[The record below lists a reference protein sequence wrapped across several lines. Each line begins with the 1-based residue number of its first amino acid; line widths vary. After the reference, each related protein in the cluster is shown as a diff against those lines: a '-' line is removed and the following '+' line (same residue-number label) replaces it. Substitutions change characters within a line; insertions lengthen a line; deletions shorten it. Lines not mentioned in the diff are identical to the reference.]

1 DQGWQERRFS
11 LVASRGSYMTLDL
24 PRRAEEF
31 QSRTACVMDSAH
43 PGDRPR
49 EQSLL
54 EVAPNNVSVLACK
67 RSEDGESIIVR
78 LQETQG
84 RETEASVALPS
95 IGCSWTSVIGAWEI
109 RTFAV
114 LVRDRTLREVDL
126 LERDIVGMADAREEA
141 QLRGDLTATV
151 P

>member
-1 DQGWQERRFS
+1 
-11 LVASRGSYMTLDL
+11 M
-24 PRRAEEF
+24 
-31 QSRTACVMDSAH
+31 
-43 PGDRPR
+43 
-49 EQSLL
+49 L
-54 EVAPNNVSVLACK
+54 EVTPANISVLACK
-67 RSEDGESIIVR
+67 RSEDGESVIVR

-114 LVRDRTLREVDL
+114 LVRDRTVREVDL